1 METGDTLGLG
11 PLKEDKQLV
20 VERVVME
27 PGDGAKP
34 SLEQVRFCGC
44 VGHGGEG
51 VDTVGDR
58 VDESL

>member
-11 PLKEDKQLV
+11 PLKEDQQLV

-34 SLEQVRFCGC
+34 SLEQVRFCSRI
-44 VGHGGEG
+44 GHGGEG
-51 VDTVGDR
+51 VDTVGD
-58 VDESL
+58 

>member
-11 PLKEDKQLV
+11 ALKENQQLV
-20 VERVVME
+20 VERIMMKS
-27 PGDGAKP
+27 GDCTKP
-34 SLEQVRFCGC
+34 SLEQVRFRSC

>member
-20 VERVVME
+20 VKAVMMK
-27 PGDGAKP
+27 PRDCAKP
-34 SLEQVRFCGC
+34 SLEQVRFCSRI
-44 VGHGGEG
+44 GHGGEG